1 MVSSNTYIPI
11 YLLLSRCEL
20 EDETIVKILLGAKI
34 DVNEISLK
42 NPIPPLILA
51 VEKVIIVYI

>member
-20 EDETIVKILLGAKI
+20 EEEKIVKILLEAKI
-34 DVNEISLK
+34 DVNEISEK
-42 NPIPPLILA
+42 NPIPPLILT
-51 VEKVIIVYI
+51 VEKVIIG

>member
-1 MVSSNTYIPI
+1 MFSSNTYIPI

-20 EDETIVKILLGAKI
+20 EDETIVKILLGEKI
-34 DVNEISLK
+34 DVNEISEK

-51 VEKVIIVYI
+51 VEKVIIV